1 MFIIKIT
8 DDYLGLPPSKKI
20 MHNIDSCQ
28 ICGSKNFNPALECI
42 DYTVSQEK
50 FKIVTCN
57 GCGFLFTNPI
67 PELQHL
73 GNYYKSN
80 EYISHSNTSKGLV
93 NSIYQF
99 VRKYTL
105 VKKLQLINQVTGKSK
120 EVKSLLDVGCGT
132 GEFLNTCKNAGWNVQ
147 GIEPDT
153 DARALGSKNYGLTV
167 SEESQLDVFGADS
180 FDGITMWHVLEHVP
194 HLNERIQQLKRILK
208 PNGKIIVAVPNCS
221 SHDAQHYQQYWGAY
235 DVPRH
240 LHHFK
245 PTDIQNLFE
254 KNGMKVDNV
263 LPMVFDSFY
272 VSLLSEKYKHN
283 KTKLFAGF
291 FRGLISNIKAASK
304 NNNTYSSQIYII
316 SKQ

>member
-1 MFIIKIT
+1 
-8 DDYLGLPPSKKI
+8 

-28 ICGSKNFNPALECI
+28 ICGSKNFHHMLECI
-42 DYTVSQEK
+42 DYTVSKEK
-50 FKIVTCN
+50 FNIVTCS
-57 GCGFLFTNPI
+57 GCGFAFTNPI

-93 NSIYQF
+93 NSMYQF

-105 VKKLQLINQVTGKSK
+105 VKKLQLINQVTKSSTD
-120 EVKSLLDVGCGT
+120 KSLLDVGCGT
-132 GEFLNTCKNAGWNVQ
+132 GEFLNTCKNAGWQVQ
-147 GIEPDT
+147 GVEPDS
-153 DARALGSKNYGLTV
+153 DARSLSIKNYGLDV
-167 SEESQLDVFGADS
+167 HEESQLDLFADES
-180 FDGITMWHVLEHVP
+180 FTCISMWHVLEHVP
-194 HLNERIQQLKRILK
+194 HLNDRIQQLKRVLK
-208 PNGKIIVAVPNCS
+208 PNGKLIVAVPNCS
-221 SHDAQHYQQYWGAY
+221 SHDAQHYQQFWGAY

-245 PTDIQNLFE
+245 PADIQNLFE

-283 KTKLFAGF
+283 KIKLLSGF
-291 FRGLISNIKAASK
+291 YRGLVSNLKAATK
-304 NNNTYSSQIYII
+304 NNNSYSSQIYII